1 LLVKLSKESLKV
13 LFYLNGRKLIFTGWH
28 VGVEGVEVDMA
39 KNMVT
44 VKGIVN
50 PYDICDRLRKRT
62 MRNAIVISPPPPPP
76 TEADVAAS
84 PKEEPVIVHS
94 QVNEV
99 TTVELLINMHCE
111 ACAQQLHKKILK
123 MRGVQSAEANH
134 DTGKLNVTG
143 TMSTDS
149 LIQYIHRR
157 TGKLATVVP
166 LPLPLE
172 PTKEEELKE
181 DGIKKPMESQ
191 EIQEKPPIEDSED
204 RKDTDGGNKEEET
217 AKSEISVGRDDTKA
231 KTEVVAMDGFA
242 DEEMIKRMMYWPNPY
257 KHYYNLQADGEAVM
271 PRMMPIVHPYPKP
284 MMPWMTQLPPP
295 PPSPMPLAP
304 PMYHYYNYDMV
315 ERQLLTPQYFS
326 DENPNACV
334 IS

>member
-1 LLVKLSKESLKV
+1 
-13 LFYLNGRKLIFTGWH
+13 
-28 VGVEGVEVDMA
+28 MA
-39 KNMVT
+39 KNMVK
-44 VKGIVN
+44 VKGVVN

-62 MRNAIVISPPPPPP
+62 MRNAMVISPPPPPP
-76 TEADVAAS
+76 AEADIAAA
-84 PKEEPVIVHS
+84 PKEEPVIIHS

-123 MRGVQSAEANH
+123 MRGVQSTEANH
-134 DTGKLNVTG
+134 NTGKLSVTG

-157 TGKLATVVP
+157 TGKLATVAP
-166 LPLPLE
+166 LPIPPE
-172 PTKEEELKE
+172 PAKEEELKE
-181 DGIKKPMESQ
+181 DVTKKPMESQ

-204 RKDTDGGNKEEET
+204 KKGTDGGSKEEET
-217 AKSEISVGRDDTKA
+217 AKSEISVGRDDKKP
-231 KTEVVAMDGFA
+231 KTEVVAMDGFG

-257 KHYYNLQADGEAVM
+257 KYYYNLQADGEAAM
-271 PRMMPIVHPYPKP
+271 ARMMPIVHPYPKP
-284 MMPWMTQLPPP
+284 MMACMTTVPPP
-295 PPSPMPLAP
+295 PPSSMPLAP
-304 PMYHYYNYDMV
+304 PMYQYYNYDVV
-315 ERQLLTPQYFS
+315 ERQLPTPQYFS

>member
-1 LLVKLSKESLKV
+1 LKV
-13 LFYLNGRKLIFTGWH
+13 LIYLNARKLIFTGWH
-28 VGVEGVEVDMA
+28 VGVEGVEVDMS
-39 KNMVT
+39 KNLVT

-62 MRNAIVISPPPPPP
+62 MQNAIVISPPPPPP
-76 TEADVAAS
+76 PTEADVAGS

-123 MRGVQSAEANH
+123 MRGVQSVEANH

-157 TGKLATVVP
+157 TGKLAIVAP

-172 PTKEEELKE
+172 PAKEEELKE

-204 RKDTDGGNKEEET
+204 KKDTGGGNKEEET
-217 AKSEISVGRDDTKA
+217 AKSEISVGRDDKKP
-231 KTEVVAMDGFA
+231 KTEVAAMDVFA
-242 DEEMIKRMMYWPNPY
+242 DEEMIKPMMYWTNPY
-257 KHYYNLQADGEAVM
+257 KYYYNLQAEKADGEAVM
-271 PRMMPIVHPYPKP
+271 ARMMPIVHPYPKP
-284 MMPWMTQLPPP
+284 MMSCMTPVPPP

-315 ERQLLTPQYFS
+315 ELQLPTPQYFS
-326 DENPNACV
+326 DEDPNACV